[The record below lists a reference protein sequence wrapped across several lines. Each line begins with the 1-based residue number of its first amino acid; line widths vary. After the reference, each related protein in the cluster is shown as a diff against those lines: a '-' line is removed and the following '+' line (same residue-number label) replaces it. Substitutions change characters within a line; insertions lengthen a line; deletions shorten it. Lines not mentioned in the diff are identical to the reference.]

1 MTAYANTAKMPGVS
15 TTKNIFAIKD
25 KDEFGTELAAHVKAL
40 SQVNSGSAFAL
51 HYANV
56 GVAYT
61 HLYGL
66 DVEGVGANA
75 AIITR
80 SGDQGSIAEMRIP
93 AAAGQL
99 RKIWNIIV
107 GPELTWT
114 AIATTTDFG
123 SEAQAIT
130 AKNALQYYWAD
141 KGVSTKAKAAAFAAL
156 WAAECGIHIPWNE
169 EMGEDLAPE
178 PILDAQGQPAL
189 DEDQQPKFRILKT
202 GDIDYRIVNT
212 WDILR
217 DSTAKSYASLPYII
231 IREWQN
237 KFDVAARCKDPDVAN
252 EALNSVFQTQ
262 EAYQYWRPFSAN
274 SMVQSSLIPVYYCYH
289 ERTGSVT
296 EGRQTEFLENGSVIS
311 DDALDKAYH
320 KQIPFVRMAVGE
332 YADTPFPYSKFAA
345 VLGAAQAA
353 DGLAKDLLTNATA
366 TSGGLVWSEDDADT
380 PVPQLGGGPKV
391 LVGAKGSKPPVAIN
405 LQQSHPEHFTLL
417 KTLRGES
424 QQILGLDSLTAGQDI
439 GANLSGVAMA
449 LMTSTS
455 VQNNSQ
461 EQAEWGSFVQ
471 RIGNVTLAHV
481 QYHMK
486 EPRRIALAGKSR
498 ADLVTTTELS
508 GTKVAGIDRLQVQLA
523 PALQQTD
530 AGKFEMTQ
538 MALKQGW
545 AQTPQQAQ
553 TVMDTGRLDALTQDL
568 SNELMLIQAEN
579 EALARGED
587 VAVMLGD
594 DHLLHAKGHRPVTSS
609 INARKD
615 PKIVAALQRHEAA
628 HIKILTDTDP
638 KILQLFGQP
647 SLAPAPQAGPP
658 PIPEATKLGAATLA
672 VKSGWAPT
680 AAAAQQVFDTGKLDA
695 AQTAAN
701 PQQAGN
707 PAPVPGQAQTP
718 QALAQAHAPTLP
730 KNPQTGAPA
739 APVAGTVPPALAIKQ
754 PAMPSRR

>member
-1 MTAYANTAKMPGVS
+1 MTVYANAGKMQGSS
-15 TTKNIFAIKD
+15 TSKNIFAIKD
-25 KDEFGTELAAHVKAL
+25 KVEFGTALAAHVKEL

-114 AIATTTDFG
+114 AVATTTDFG

-141 KGVSTKAKAAAFAAL
+141 KGVSTKAKACAFNAL
-156 WAAECGIHIPWNE
+156 AFAECGMHIPWNE
-169 EMGEDLAPE
+169 EFGDDLAPE
-178 PILDAQGQPAL
+178 PVLDENKQPAL
-189 DEDQQPKFRILKT
+189 DDDGQPKFRILKT
-202 GDIDYRIVNT
+202 GDIDYRPINT
-212 WDILR
+212 WDIIR
-217 DSTAKSYASLPYII
+217 DSTAKSYASMPYVIV
-231 IREWQN
+231 REWQN
-237 KFDVAARCKDPDVAN
+237 KYDVAARCRDPEVAN
-252 EALNSVFQTQ
+252 AALNSVFQTQ

-274 SMVQSSLIPVYYCYH
+274 SMVRSPLIPVYYLYH
-289 ERTGSVT
+289 ERTGSVSG
-296 EGRQTEFLENGSVIS
+296 GRQTEFLENGAVIN
-311 DDALDKAYH
+311 DDKLDKAYH

-332 YADTPFPYSKFAA
+332 YVDTPFPYSKFAA

-366 TSGGLVWSEDDADT
+366 TSGGLVWAEDDADT

-391 LVGAKGSKPPVAIN
+391 MVGAKGSKPPVAIN

-424 QQILGLDSLTAGQDI
+424 QQILGLDSLTAGQEI

-486 EPRRIALAGKSR
+486 EPRKIALAGKSR

-508 GTKVAGIDRLQVQLA
+508 GTKVAGVDRLQVQLA

-538 MALKQGW
+538 MALKEKW

-587 VAVMLGD
+587 VPVMLGD
-594 DHLLHAKGHRPVTSS
+594 DHLLHVKGHRPVTASLT
-609 INARKD
+609 ARKD
-615 PKIVAALQRHEAA
+615 PKVIAALQKHEAA
-628 HIKILTDTDP
+628 HLKVLQTTDP
-638 KILQLFGQP
+638 KILQIFGQP
-647 SLAPAPQAGPP
+647 SLAAPPQAGPLP
-658 PIPEATKLGAATLA
+658 PSDAVKLGATQLA

-680 AAAAQQVFDTGKLDA
+680 AEAAQQVFDTGKLDA

-701 PQQAGN
+701 PAQAGN
-707 PAPVPGQAQTP
+707 PPPVPGQMQTP

-730 KNPQTGAPA
+730 RNPQTGAPA
-739 APVAGTVPPALAIKQ
+739 GPIAGTIPNALAIKQ
-754 PAMPSRR
+754 PAMPGR